1 MADTFASR
9 FMMARAG
16 PGPLVWGLDPSGA
29 LLKAW
34 GLGDDPD
41 GLDRFADVML
51 GAAAGTVGLV
61 KPQSAFFERH
71 GWRGVR
77 TLSRLIAEAR
87 SAGLLVVLDVK
98 RGDVSSTNDAYA
110 EAFLGPGAPLEADA
124 VTVHPYLG
132 LAAMGAFVSRAHQ
145 AGSCLLVVTRSSN
158 PEGRAVQSAL
168 GEGGRQVDEGL
179 LGEIGKLNRMLAG
192 REIGPVGAVAGPARI
207 EPELDLTS
215 AQALFLA
222 PGVGAQ
228 GRLPRTWPGSSRPA
242 PTGSC
247 PARRG
252 HCLLPARTS
261 SPCKTGPPRWQPS
274 SAGFSPTGQTPPHAP
289 SERSSATPGR
299 SSPRVCPQRT
309 TRTLLT
315 SQQGER
321 CLLRQQIG
329 SRLLSRGNR
338 VPGQTRGR
346 IGRTRIRAWSPCRR
360 GLTTRSSSAEGL
372 HVITYRATLTSPGK
386 LVLFVAGLLLAERR
400 RRGTPRGS
408 RKLTCYWQAVLGLR
422 WFRTAPRSTRWPGIM
437 ASRGPPATAT
447 WTR

>member
-1 MADTFASR
+1 VRENGAVADTFASR

-77 TLSRLIAEAR
+77 TLSRLIADAR
-87 SAGLLVVLDVK
+87 SAGLLVVLDAK

-132 LAAMGAFVSRAHQ
+132 LAAMDAFVSRAHQ

-158 PEGRAVQSAL
+158 AEGRAVQSAL

-192 REIGPVGAVAGPARI
+192 GEIGPVGAVVGAARI
-207 EPELDLTS
+207 EPELDLAS

-228 GRLPRTWPGSSRPA
+228 GAAPEDVARVFAACPDRVMPSASRSLLVAGPDIIA
-242 PTGSC
+242 LQDR
-247 PARRG
+247 AAAMAAAFRR
-252 HCLLPARTS
+252 LLPGRAHATART
-261 SPCKTGPPRWQPS
+261 
-274 SAGFSPTGQTPPHAP
+274 
-289 SERSSATPGR
+289 
-299 SSPRVCPQRT
+299 
-309 TRTLLT
+309 L
-315 SQQGER
+315 
-321 CLLRQQIG
+321 
-329 SRLLSRGNR
+329 
-338 VPGQTRGR
+338 
-346 IGRTRIRAWSPCRR
+346 
-360 GLTTRSSSAEGL
+360 
-372 HVITYRATLTSPGK
+372 
-386 LVLFVAGLLLAERR
+386 
-400 RRGTPRGS
+400 
-408 RKLTCYWQAVLGLR
+408 
-422 WFRTAPRSTRWPGIM
+422 
-437 ASRGPPATAT
+437 
-447 WTR
+447 